1 MANFTFGNNPNAPTA
16 AAYDEEGN
24 QLSPFI
30 PAEPSPSAKIT
41 DENGVEKIILPGM
54 SVGLP
59 IGRYTI
65 EVINDYLLR

>member
-1 MANFTFGNNPNAPTA
+1 MSNFVFANNPNVDIA
-16 AAYDEEGN
+16 ATYDEEGN
-24 QLSPFI
+24 QLTPFI

-41 DENGVEKIILPGM
+41 DENGVEKIVLPGV

-65 EVINDYLLR
+65 EVIE